1 MTKTAKSLIVSLLV
15 VAMVLFGLLLP
26 SLVEHL
32 ASGGSGNMETI
43 EVEALN
49 FESGSSSAIEILRRM
64 NNYEDPTSILST
76 QELAEGYR
84 YTMETARAHVKELLV
99 NFLSSC
105 GLTGTANFYDE
116 HFEEFGLNQEAMM
129 IATAEYPVP
138 WSAVIWG
145 VDSYQG
151 ADLYLVFDD
160 ASGAMLGCSI
170 PLYGDAELF
179 AKQGLETERD
189 AAETCVTQFAEQ
201 MNAAVSYETEISN
214 GEFYY
219 HLTDKDGETAY
230 VRLYW
235 DLDADKLPVLVISG
249 EVADYERFNTM
260 VDQWKP

>member
-1 MTKTAKSLIVSLLV
+1 MSRSMKTLIVVLLV
-15 VAMVLFGLLLP
+15 TAMLLSGLFLP
-26 SLVEHL
+26 NLVERL
-32 ASGGSGNMETI
+32 TAGSSGNMETV
-43 EVEALN
+43 EVEPLK

-64 NNYEDPTSILST
+64 NSYDDPTSILST

-84 YTMETARAHVKELLV
+84 YTMDTARAHVKELLV
-99 NFLSSC
+99 EYLSSC

-151 ADLYLVFDD
+151 PDLYLVFDD
-160 ASGAMLGCSI
+160 ASGALLGCSI
-170 PLYGDAELF
+170 PLYEDAELY
-179 AKQGLETERD
+179 AKAGLETELQ
-189 AAETCVTQFAEQ
+189 AAETCISQFAAQ
-201 MNAAVSYETEISN
+201 MDAVMTYEIELGN
-214 GEFYY
+214 GEYY
-219 HLTDKDGETAY
+219 FQISDQDGETAY
-230 VRLYW
+230 MRLYW

>member
-1 MTKTAKSLIVSLLV
+1 MNRTAKTLIVSLLV
-15 VAMVLFGLLLP
+15 LAMVLFGLLLP
-26 SLVEHL
+26 NLVERL
-32 ASGGSGNMETI
+32 ASGGSGNTETLP
-43 EVEALN
+43 VEPLT
-49 FESGSSSAIEILRRM
+49 FESGSSSAIEILKRM
-64 NNYEDPTSILST
+64 NNYEDPTGILST
-76 QELAEGYR
+76 QDLAEGYR

-99 NFLSSC
+99 EYLTSC

-116 HFEEFGLNQEAMM
+116 HFEEFGLNQQAMM
-129 IATAEYPVP
+129 VATAEYPVP

-151 ADLYLVFDD
+151 PDLYLVFDD

-189 AAETCVTQFAEQ
+189 AAETCITRFAEQ

-214 GEFYY
+214 GEYY
-219 HLTDKDGETAY
+219 YNITDKDGETAY

-249 EVADYERFNTM
+249 EVGDYERFNTM

>member
-1 MTKTAKSLIVSLLV
+1 MSRSMKTLIVVLLV
-15 VAMVLFGLLLP
+15 IAMLLSGLFLP
-26 SLVEHL
+26 NLVECL
-32 ASGGSGNMETI
+32 TAGSSGNMETV
-43 EVEALN
+43 EVEPLK

-84 YTMETARAHVKELLV
+84 YTMDTARAHVKELLV
-99 NFLSSC
+99 EFLSSC
-105 GLTGTANFYDE
+105 GLTGTANFYE
-116 HFEEFGLNQEAMM
+116 EQFEEFGLNQEAMM
-129 IATAEYPVP
+129 VATAEYPVP
-138 WSAVIWG
+138 WSAVVWG

-151 ADLYLVFDD
+151 PDFYLFFDD
-160 ASGAMLGCSI
+160 ASGALLGCSI
-170 PLYGDAELF
+170 PLYGDAELY

-189 AAETCVTQFAEQ
+189 AAETCISQFAEQ

>member
-1 MTKTAKSLIVSLLV
+1 MTKIAKTAFVSLLV
-15 VAMVLFGLLLP
+15 IAMVLFGLLLP
-26 SLVEHL
+26 SLVERL
-32 ASGGSGNMETI
+32 TAGSSGNMETV
-43 EVEALN
+43 EVEPLK

-84 YTMETARAHVKELLV
+84 YTMDTARAHVKELLV
-99 NFLSSC
+99 EFLSSC
-105 GLTGTANFYDE
+105 GLTGTANFYEE

-138 WSAVIWG
+138 WSAVVWG

-151 ADLYLVFDD
+151 PDFYLFFDD
-160 ASGAMLGCSI
+160 ASGALLGCSI
-170 PLYGDAELF
+170 PLYGDAELY

-189 AAETCVTQFAEQ
+189 AAETCVTRFAEQ

>member
-1 MTKTAKSLIVSLLV
+1 MTRIAKTAIVSILV
-15 VAMVLFGLLLP
+15 ITMVLFGLLLP
-26 SLVEHL
+26 NLVERL
-32 ASGGSGNMETI
+32 ASGGSGNMETV
-43 EVEALN
+43 EVEPLR

-84 YTMETARAHVKELLV
+84 YTMDTARAHVKELLV
-99 NFLSSC
+99 NYLNSC

-116 HFEEFGLNQEAMM
+116 HFEEFGLNEEAMM
-129 IATAEYPVP
+129 VATAEYPVP

-151 ADLYLVFDD
+151 PDFYLLFDD
-160 ASGAMLGCSI
+160 ASGALLGCSI
-170 PLYGDAELF
+170 PLYGDAELY

-189 AAETCVTQFAEQ
+189 AAETCISQFAEQ

-214 GEFYY
+214 GECYY

-260 VDQWKP
+260 ADQMKP

>member
-43 EVEALN
+43 EVEPLS
-49 FESGSSSAIEILRRM
+49 FESGSSSAIEILKRM

-99 NFLSSC
+99 EFLSSC
-105 GLTGTANFYDE
+105 GLTGTANFYAENFDD
-116 HFEEFGLNQEAMM
+116 FGLDQEAMM

-160 ASGAMLGCSI
+160 ASGALLGCSI

-189 AAETCVTQFAEQ
+189 AAETCVNQFAEQ

-260 VDQWKP
+260 VDQWEP